1 MKKMLFLLV
10 DDSKDVD
17 TGLAMAGSSSN
28 AGGDNRGPFGI
39 RAIGDKVGDDK
50 DDDDDDDD
58 TDEDDETTED
68 AEEDGVDR
76 GKSLNSCQ
84 S

>member
-1 MKKMLFLLV
+1 MKNMLFLLV
-10 DDSKDVD
+10 DASKDVD
-17 TGLAMAGSSSN
+17 AGLAIAGSSSN

-50 DDDDDDDD
+50 DDDDDDD
-58 TDEDDETTED
+58 TDDDDEITDD

>member
-1 MKKMLFLLV
+1 MKNMLFLLV
-10 DDSKDVD
+10 DDNKDVD
-17 TGLAMAGSSSN
+17 VGLAMAGSSSN

-39 RAIGDKVGDDK
+39 RAIGDKAGDDK
-50 DDDDDDDD
+50 DDEDDDETDD
-58 TDEDDETTED
+58 DDETTEE